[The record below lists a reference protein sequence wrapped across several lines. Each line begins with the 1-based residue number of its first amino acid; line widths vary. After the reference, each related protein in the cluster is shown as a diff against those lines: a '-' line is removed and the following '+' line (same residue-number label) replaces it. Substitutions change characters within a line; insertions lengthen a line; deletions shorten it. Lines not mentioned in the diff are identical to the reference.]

1 MFCVLCKDCEQNSTN
16 NCIYLLKITGLR
28 QWQKSDMLVHVMIQ
42 LSNESKQ
49 NLINI
54 NNCFNHQMVQRSP
67 VNVRTKTKGSEEIT

>member
-1 MFCVLCKDCEQNSTN
+1 MRASLDIANKDCKQNSTN

-49 NLINI
+49 NW
-54 NNCFNHQMVQRSP
+54 
-67 VNVRTKTKGSEEIT
+67 